1 MSMFVVCG
9 YSNSAGPTFA
19 FYRKSEGKM
28 SQKIVLR
35 TLVLLCAFA
44 LVALAIPVRADD
56 APGKKLFVDNKCNSC
71 HSVDSQGI
79 AKTMASSKA
88 PDLSKVGADHD
99 AAWFSK
105 YLMKEE
111 TLNDKKHM
119 KAWTGSKEDL
129 ETLTKWLETL
139 KK

>member
-1 MSMFVVCG
+1 M
-9 YSNSAGPTFA
+9 
-19 FYRKSEGKM
+19 K
-28 SQKIVLR
+28 KIALR
-35 TLVLLCAFA
+35 TLILLSIFT
-44 LVALAIPVRADD
+44 LVALALPARAADD
-56 APGKKLFVDNKCNSC
+56 PGKTLFLDNKCNSC

-88 PDLSKVGADHD
+88 PDLSKIGADHD

-111 TLNDKKHM
+111 SVKDKKHV

-129 ETLTKWLETL
+129 ETLSKWLATL
-139 KK
+139 K

>member
-1 MSMFVVCG
+1 
-9 YSNSAGPTFA
+9 
-19 FYRKSEGKM
+19 M

-35 TLVLLCAFA
+35 TLILLCVFA
-44 LVALAIPVRADD
+44 LVALALPVRAADD
-56 APGKKLFVDNKCNSC
+56 PGKKLFVDNKCNSC

-111 TLNDKKHM
+111 AADGKKHV
-119 KAWTGSKEDL
+119 KAWAGSKEDL
-129 ETLTKWLETL
+129 ETLSKWLATL
-139 KK
+139 K

>member
-1 MSMFVVCG
+1 MTHKSLVKSLFLLSVLIFV
-9 YSNSAGPTFA
+9 A
-19 FYRKSEGKM
+19 M
-28 SQKIVLR
+28 
-35 TLVLLCAFA
+35 TLPLS
-44 LVALAIPVRADD
+44 ADD

-88 PDLSKVGADHD
+88 PDLSTTGAEHN
-99 AAWFSK
+99 AEWFSK

-111 TLNDKKHM
+111 SVKDKKHV
-119 KAWTGSKEDL
+119 KAWAGSKEDL
-129 ETLTKWLETL
+129 ETLSKWLETL